1 MSKLVTAIERTGQ
14 QIFDRAFL
22 KVFFLGLATTVGAI
36 IIAYLAANEIMKEI
50 PGYQSDWEW
59 WEDFVN
65 WVMGYTVDIAFF
77 VILFFFFAPI
87 STIFVSIYLDD
98 IVDSV
103 EDRFYPNNKASKR
116 LGIPKLAFLACR
128 IALLVVVLNIIVIP
142 LYIIFFWIP
151 FLPLGI
157 FYLLNGY
164 LLGWGYYEM
173 VAVRHLGIKEA
184 GIHRKS
190 IRGVV
195 LGVGLIMTFLFMV
208 PIVQLIVPIIGAA
221 LICHLFHMSRFE
233 EA

>member
-36 IIAYLAANEIMKEI
+36 IIAYLAANEVMKEV
-50 PGYQSDWEW
+50 PGYQSDWQW

-65 WVMGYTVDIAFF
+65 WIMGYTVDIAFF

-98 IVDSV
+98 IVDCV
-103 EDRFYPNNKASKR
+103 EERFYPENKASKR
-116 LGIPKLAFLACR
+116 LGIPKLAYLACR

-142 LYIIFFWIP
+142 LYIIFFWVP
-151 FLPLGI
+151 FVPIGI

-184 GIHRKS
+184 GIHRRS

-195 LGVGLIMTFLFMV
+195 LGVGLIMTFLFMI
-208 PIVQLIVPIIGAA
+208 PIVQLIVPIVGAA

>member
-1 MSKLVTAIERTGQ
+1 MNKLVTAIERTGQ

-22 KVFFLGLATTVGAI
+22 KVFLLGLATTVGTI
-36 IIAYLAANEIMKEI
+36 IVAYLAANEIMKEV
-50 PGYQSDWEW
+50 PGYQSDWQW

-65 WVMGYTVDIAFF
+65 WLMGYTVDIAFF
-77 VILFFFFAPI
+77 IILFFFFAPI

-98 IVDSV
+98 IVDCV
-103 EDRFYPNNKASKR
+103 EERFYPEYKANKR
-116 LGIPKLAFLACR
+116 LGIPKLAFLASR

-142 LYIIFFWIP
+142 LYIFFFWVP
-151 FLPLGI
+151 FVPLGI

-184 GIHRKS
+184 GIHRRS

-221 LICHLFHMSRFE
+221 LICHLFHMSRLE
-233 EA
+233 EI

>member
-1 MSKLVTAIERTGQ
+1 VSKLVTAIERTGQ

-22 KVFFLGLATTVGAI
+22 KVFLLGLVTTVGAI

-65 WVMGYTVDIAFF
+65 WIMGYTVDIAFF
-77 VILFFFFAPI
+77 IILFFSFAPI

-103 EDRFYPNNKASKR
+103 EDRFYPENKANKR
-116 LGIPKLAFLACR
+116 LGIPKLAFLASR

-142 LYIIFFWIP
+142 LYIIFFWVP
-151 FLPLGI
+151 FLPIGI

-164 LLGWGYYEM
+164 LLGLGYYEM
-173 VAVRHLGIKEA
+173 VAVRHMGIKEA
-184 GIHRKS
+184 GIHRRS

-233 EA
+233 ET

>member
-1 MSKLVTAIERTGQ
+1 MNKLITAIERTGQ

-22 KVFFLGLATTVGAI
+22 KVFFLGLVTTVGAI
-36 IIAYLAANEIMKEI
+36 IVAYLAANEIMKEI
-50 PGYQSDWEW
+50 PGYQSDWQW

-65 WVMGYTVDIAFF
+65 WAMGYTVDIAFF

-98 IVDSV
+98 IVDCV
-103 EDRFYPNNKASKR
+103 EDRFYPENKANKR
-116 LGIPKLAFLACR
+116 LGIPKLAFLASR
-128 IALLVVVLNIIVIP
+128 IALLVLVLNIIVIP
-142 LYIIFFWIP
+142 LYILFFWIP
-151 FLPLGI
+151 FLPLVI

-184 GIHRKS
+184 GLHRKS

-208 PIVQLIVPIIGAA
+208 PIVQLIVPIVGAA

-233 EA
+233 EV